1 MDVVEITIVV
11 VEEDE
16 DEEKDFFPMI
26 KEIIGTHTKMKVVG
40 MIKSKHKRF
49 ATYTVWRSIEYVFVL
64 RYIFNWSVSRIKKK
78 KRNEVK

>member
-1 MDVVEITIVV
+1 MLHHPVIIIGKNEDMDVVEITIVV

-49 ATYTVWRSIEYVFVL
+49 ATYTV
-64 RYIFNWSVSRIKKK
+64 
-78 KRNEVK
+78 